1 MKDTTIYRTENIQR
15 YFKDI
20 KHPKYNP
27 IEDRFI
33 REMFRERRKFREQII
48 NANIRLV
55 ATLAKEYD
63 TNEYFMDYNQ
73 VGIEGLLAAFE
84 KYDPN
89 NPSKFTTYAAYWIR
103 AKMSLLCRELNLVQR
118 SNQGKIGSKAVK
130 FVEQYFAENM
140 CAPSTE
146 QIVEH
151 LAKNC
156 NIDIQ
161 YSNEVF
167 AIKVTSIDTDVDD
180 EKLTVEN
187 SGEFAVRTATCNNYI
202 DTIEEEDLQ
211 YAIGVMMRELTA
223 KEKDFVMRHIYNGES
238 YFTIAEREK
247 LTKER
252 VRQIVQGGL
261 KKMKQCEFAKKHFAC
276 YLK

>member
-1 MKDTTIYRTENIQR
+1 MKDTTIYRTENINR

-27 IEDRFI
+27 IEDEFV
-33 REMFRERRKFREQII
+33 REMFRDRNKFREQIV
-48 NANIRLV
+48 NAHIRLV

-63 TNEYFMDYNQ
+63 ANEYFMDYNQ
-73 VGIEGLLAAFE
+73 VGIEGLLSAFK
-84 KYDPN
+84 KYDPKR
-89 NPSKFTTYAAYWIR
+89 PSKFSSYAAYWIR
-103 AKMSLLCRELNLVQR
+103 AKMSLLCKELNLVQR
-118 SNQGKIGSKAVK
+118 SNQGKIGSKAIK
-130 FVEQYFAENM
+130 FIEQYYAENM
-140 CAPSTE
+140 CEPSTE

-151 LAKNC
+151 LATNC

-167 AIKVTSIDTDVDD
+167 GIKVTSINTDIDD
-180 EKLTVEN
+180 ERMTVEN
-187 SGEFAVRTATCNNYI
+187 SGEFAIRTATHNDYI
-202 DTIEEEDLQ
+202 DTVEQEDLQ
-211 YAIGVMMRELTA
+211 YAIGVMMRVLTE

-238 YFTIAEREK
+238 YDVIAEREE

-261 KKMKQCEFAKKHFAC
+261 KKMKQSEFAKKHFAC